1 MGQSL
6 AAPTPMFLLELARTS
21 LRLCLL
27 PQQRLLRRRHH
38 LLVPMPRGTMSPRYP
53 LMLLMVLL
61 SPIPTR
67 PHPHRLLPRLRPHL
81 HPKRYFILSGLITAL
96 LKSTMSWLQPPAD
109 ALPAFREFVTHE
121 KQRLTQKRQALVKS
135 ERDKRM
141 ADLLKF
147 SQNFKVISPIGSVEI

>member
-6 AAPTPMFLLELARTS
+6 AAPTPMFLLERARIS
-21 LRLCLL
+21 LRWCLL
-27 PQQRLLRRRHH
+27 PPPRLLQRRLH
-38 LLVPMPRGTMSPRYP
+38 LLMPVSRGLMFPRYP
-53 LMLLMVLL
+53 LMLQMVLP

-67 PHPHRLLPRLRPHL
+67 PHLRLLLLRLHPHP
-81 HPKRYFILSGLITAL
+81 HPKRYFILSGPITAL
-96 LKSTMSWLQPPAD
+96 LKSIMSWLQPPAD

-147 SQNFKVISPIGSVEI
+147 SQNFKVIIFCWFC

>member
-6 AAPTPMFLLELARTS
+6 AAPTPMFLLERARTS

-27 PQQRLLRRRHH
+27 PPPRLLQRCLH
-38 LLVPMPRGTMSPRYP
+38 LLVSMPRGPMSPRYP
-53 LMLLMVLL
+53 LMLQMVQP

-67 PHPHRLLPRLRPHL
+67 LHLHRLLLRLRPHP
-81 HPKRYFILSGLITAL
+81 HPRRYFILSGSISAL
-96 LKSTMSWLQPPAD
+96 LKSTISWLQPPAD

-141 ADLLKF
+141 TDLLKF
-147 SQNFKVISPIGSVEI
+147 SQNFKVIISCWFH